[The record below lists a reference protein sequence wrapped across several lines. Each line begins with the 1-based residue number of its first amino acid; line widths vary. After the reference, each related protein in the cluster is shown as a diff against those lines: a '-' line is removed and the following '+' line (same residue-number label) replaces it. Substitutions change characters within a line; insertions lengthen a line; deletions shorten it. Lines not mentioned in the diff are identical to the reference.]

1 MHCTTV
7 RSRVVPDAADG
18 VSQLASLSRLT
29 HLDLGR
35 SDGVAALAPR
45 LPALQSLALDL
56 TASDQ
61 YCLASAV
68 LLASQMPAL
77 S

>member
-1 MHCTTV
+1 MNSRIAPQHS
-7 RSRVVPDAADG
+7 RSRVVPDAADE

-56 TASDQ
+56 TAD
-61 YCLASAV
+61 YRMASSAAV
-68 LLASQMPAL
+68 AAADA
-77 S
+77 